1 MREPT
6 TTRRSRR
13 PTVAAATICLALA
26 AVSLAACGGDW
37 EAVGYE
43 RGDTTVVRTVAGSVW
58 GQPATLVE
66 KARVAPNPDDSAFAF
81 DAVAALAVGRRGEVY
96 VVDPRTP
103 AVRVYKKNAKYVR
116 AIGGKGPG
124 PGFYSFPNG
133 VAVLPDGR
141 VVVRDPRR
149 SQLVL
154 YSRQGDYLE
163 RWPHPSGVYE
173 PLPLMLDADG
183 RLYTRMVYNPS
194 DPREDWD
201 RGFVRYS
208 TDGTTQDTIPDPTI
222 DFEPLAVAVE
232 TTDGEEVRFAI
243 PLTARAYW
251 ALGYHGEVI
260 RAISD
265 RYAMDVVRPGGSVV
279 RIEREFEPAPATR
292 EERAA
297 LYRRVDRLAR
307 QIDYQWTWGGPVIP
321 DVKPPFKELFVDQD
335 GRIWVRL
342 HQPVEPV
349 TPEALGASE
358 ADTLDASDESAAE
371 GVEVTRTSPGGGSLT
386 WREPIVFDVFEPGG
400 RYLGQVHA
408 PSGFRTLPQPVIRG
422 DMVWAVVAEPDE
434 LPNVVRFRIDR

>member
-1 MREPT
+1 MRK
-6 TTRRSRR
+6 
-13 PTVAAATICLALA
+13 VCLALA
-26 AVSLAACGGDW
+26 AASLAACGGDW
-37 EAVGYE
+37 EAVSYE
-43 RGDTTVVRTVAGSVW
+43 TGDTTVVRTVAGSVW

-81 DAVAALAVGRRGEVY
+81 DVVAALAVGRGGDVY
-96 VVDPRTP
+96 VVDPETP
-103 AVRVYKKNAKYVR
+103 AVRVYSKSAKYVR
-116 AIGGKGPG
+116 TIGGKGVG
-124 PGFYSFPNG
+124 AGFYSLPNG

-149 SQLVL
+149 SQLVV
-154 YSRQGDYLE
+154 YSREGDYLE
-163 RWPHPSGVYE
+163 RWPHPSGVYD
-173 PLPLMLDADG
+173 PLPLMRDADG
-183 RLYTRMVYNPS
+183 LLYTRTVYNPS

-208 TDGTTQDTIPDPTI
+208 SDGTVQDTIPDPTI

-232 TTDGEEVRFAI
+232 TKEGEEVRFAI

-251 ALGYHGEVI
+251 ARGYHGEVI

-265 RYAMDVVRPGGSVV
+265 RYAIDVVRPDGSVV

-297 LYRRVDRLAR
+297 LYRAIDRRAR
-307 QIDYQWTWGGPVIP
+307 QIDYRWTWGGPVIP
-321 DVKPPFKELFVDQD
+321 EVKPPFKGLFVDED

-342 HQPVEPV
+342 HQPAEP
-349 TPEALGASE
+349 EESAAEES
-358 ADTLDASDESAAE
+358 AADESAAE
-371 GVEVTRTSPGGGSLT
+371 GAETA

-422 DMVWAVVAEPDE
+422 DMVWAVVAEPGE
-434 LPNVVRFRIDR
+434 LPNVVRFRIDH

>member
-1 MREPT
+1 MRKL
-6 TTRRSRR
+6 
-13 PTVAAATICLALA
+13 CLALA
-26 AVSLAACGGDW
+26 AASLAACGGDW
-37 EAVGYE
+37 EAVSYE
-43 RGDTTVVRTVAGSVW
+43 TGDTTVVRTVAGSVW

-81 DAVAALAVGRRGEVY
+81 DVVAALAVGGRGEVY
-96 VVDPRTP
+96 VVDPKTP
-103 AVRVYKKNAKYVR
+103 AVRVYSKSAKYVR
-116 AIGGKGPG
+116 TIGGKGVG
-124 PGFYSFPNG
+124 AGFYSLPNG

-149 SQLVL
+149 SQLVV
-154 YSRQGDYLE
+154 YSREGDYLE
-163 RWPHPSGVYE
+163 RWPHPSGVYD
-173 PLPLMLDADG
+173 PLPLMRDADG
-183 RLYTRMVYNPS
+183 RLYTRTVYNPS

-208 TDGTTQDTIPDPTI
+208 SDGTVQDTIPDPTI

-232 TTDGEEVRFAI
+232 TREGEEVRFAI

-251 ALGYHGEVI
+251 ARGYHGEVI

-265 RYAMDVVRPGGSVV
+265 RYAIDVVRPDGSVV

-297 LYRRVDRLAR
+297 LYRAIDRRAR
-307 QIDYQWTWGGPVIP
+307 QIDYRWTWGGPVIP
-321 DVKPPFKELFVDQD
+321 EVKPPFKGLFVDED

-342 HQPVEPV
+342 HQPAEPV
-349 TPEALGASE
+349 ESAAEES
-358 ADTLDASDESAAE
+358 AADESAAE
-371 GVEVTRTSPGGGSLT
+371 GAETA

-422 DMVWAVVAEPDE
+422 DMVWAVVAEAGE
-434 LPNVVRFRIDR
+434 LPNVVRFRIDH

>member
-1 MREPT
+1 MREL
-6 TTRRSRR
+6 
-13 PTVAAATICLALA
+13 CLALA
-26 AVSLAACGGDW
+26 AASLAACGGDW
-37 EAVGYE
+37 EAVSYE
-43 RGDTTVVRTVAGSVW
+43 AGDTTVVRTVAGSVW

-81 DAVAALAVGRRGEVY
+81 DVVAALAVGGRGEVY
-96 VVDPRTP
+96 VVDPKTP
-103 AVRVYKKNAKYVR
+103 AVRVYSKSAKYVR
-116 AIGGKGPG
+116 TIGGKGVG
-124 PGFYSFPNG
+124 AGFYSLPNG

-149 SQLVL
+149 SQLVV
-154 YSRQGDYLE
+154 YSREGDYLE
-163 RWPHPSGVYE
+163 RWPHPSGVYD
-173 PLPLMLDADG
+173 PLPLMRDADG
-183 RLYTRMVYNPS
+183 RLYTRTVYNPS

-208 TDGTTQDTIPDPTI
+208 SDGTVQDTIPDPTL

-232 TTDGEEVRFAI
+232 TKEGEEVRFAI

-251 ALGYHGEVI
+251 ARGYHGEVI

-265 RYAMDVVRPGGSVV
+265 RYAIDVVRPDGSVV

-297 LYRRVDRLAR
+297 LYRAIDRRAR
-307 QIDYQWTWGGPVIP
+307 QIDYRWTWGGPVIP
-321 DVKPPFKELFVDQD
+321 EVKPPFKGLFVDED

-342 HQPVEPV
+342 HQPAEPV
-349 TPEALGASE
+349 ESAAE
-358 ADTLDASDESAAE
+358 ESAAE
-371 GVEVTRTSPGGGSLT
+371 GAETA

-422 DMVWAVVAEPDE
+422 DMVWAVVAEPGE
-434 LPNVVRFRIDR
+434 LPNVVRFRIDH

>member
-1 MREPT
+1 VRKL
-6 TTRRSRR
+6 
-13 PTVAAATICLALA
+13 CLALA
-26 AVSLAACGGDW
+26 AASLAACGGDW
-37 EAVGYE
+37 EAVSYE
-43 RGDTTVVRTVAGSVW
+43 TGDTTVVRTVAGSVW

-81 DAVAALAVGRRGEVY
+81 DVVAALAVGRRGDVY
-96 VVDPRTP
+96 VVDPETP
-103 AVRVYKKNAKYVR
+103 AVRVYSKSAKYVR
-116 AIGGKGPG
+116 TIGGKGVG
-124 PGFYSFPNG
+124 AGFYSLPNG

-149 SQLVL
+149 SQLVV
-154 YSRQGDYLE
+154 YSREGDYLE
-163 RWPHPSGVYE
+163 RWPHPSGVYD
-173 PLPLMLDADG
+173 PLPLMRDADG
-183 RLYTRMVYNPS
+183 RLYTRTVYNPS

-208 TDGTTQDTIPDPTI
+208 SDGTVQDTIPDPTI

-232 TTDGEEVRFAI
+232 TKEGEEVRFAI

-251 ALGYHGEVI
+251 ARGYHGEVI

-265 RYAMDVVRPGGSVV
+265 RYAIDVVRPDGSVV

-297 LYRRVDRLAR
+297 LYRAIDRRAR
-307 QIDYQWTWGGPVIP
+307 QIDYRWTWGGPVIP
-321 DVKPPFKELFVDQD
+321 EVKPPFKGLFVDED

-342 HQPVEPV
+342 HQPVEPAA
-349 TPEALGASE
+349 EESAA
-358 ADTLDASDESAAE
+358 DESAAE
-371 GVEVTRTSPGGGSLT
+371 RAETA

-422 DMVWAVVAEPDE
+422 DMVWAVVAEPGE
-434 LPNVVRFRIDR
+434 LPNVVRFRIDH

>member
-1 MREPT
+1 MREL
-6 TTRRSRR
+6 
-13 PTVAAATICLALA
+13 CLALA
-26 AVSLAACGGDW
+26 AASLAACGGDW
-37 EAVGYE
+37 EAVRYE
-43 RGDTTVVRTVAGSVW
+43 TGDTTVIRTVAGSVW

-66 KARVAPNPDDSAFAF
+66 KARVAPNPDDSAYAF
-81 DAVAALAVGRRGEVY
+81 RDVSALAAGRSGEVY

-116 AIGGKGPG
+116 TIGGKGRG
-124 PGFYSFPNG
+124 AGFYSLPNG

-154 YSRQGDYLE
+154 YSGQGDYLE
-163 RWPHPSGVYE
+163 RWPHPSGVYD
-173 PLPLMLDADG
+173 PLPLLLDAEG
-183 RLYTRMVYNPS
+183 RLHTRMVYNPS

-208 TDGTTQDTIPDPTI
+208 SDGTTQDTIPDPTI

-232 TTDGEEVRFAI
+232 TKDGEEVRFAI

-251 ALGYHGEVI
+251 ARGYDGEVI

-265 RYAMDVVRPGGSVV
+265 RYAIDVVRADGSVV

-297 LYRRVDRLAR
+297 LYRAINRRAR
-307 QIDYQWTWGGPVIP
+307 QIDYRWTWGGPVIP
-321 DVKPPFKELFVDQD
+321 EVKPPFKGLFVDQS

-342 HQPVEPV
+342 HQPAEPL

-358 ADTLDASDESAAE
+358 ADTLDASEASAAE
-371 GVEVTRTSPGGGSLT
+371 GVEIT

-422 DMVWAVVAEPDE
+422 DMVWAVVAEPGG
-434 LPNVVRFRIDR
+434 LPSVVRFRIDH